1 MILLSDGSYRKLKV
15 GGKKRDFAM
24 LGFTYVNQANG
35 ANKASEIQRAARFAR
50 ANGYYARV
58 IPIAKDRAMSPN
70 SFGGAP
76 RWGLFVASKPVWYQG
91 RMKTTYPRIETLRS
105 PGLDPDQIKINFGG
119 NAGGSIQKIV
129 RDHIIKDRF
138 AAEYRFGPATPGG
151 KEFNDELF
159 DIKTNDYVRS
169 FEQEGRALD
178 YGANSGV
185 MIYNRSDPEETIVEK
200 YVDEMTDDRSH
211 GNEYLAS
218 AALKVQAEMETGK
231 IAKDMKIVKQK
242 IAEYMDEAADGIDF
256 VKGVGW
262 TRELLRN
269 DDQMDVG
276 YGSTA
281 MLTDELLNALMTNDV
296 MFDKRRRVGEEW
308 KLAGPNYPEINL
320 WLRAQKKYDPTLNMR
335 DNIIQI
341 VGPFGWNQVKK
352 AQRINQ
358 EFRKAQELSGELL
371 KRSRTRELGSPVEID
386 WHGEVYD
393 ANLEGFALDL
403 KELKDYNPRYDQWI
417 NWAFDSFNGKTNIV
431 ERGRILNTLRRDLL
445 SAKYSSD
452 ANQLDTN
459 SIDES
464 VVNYLKEKMFSRKKP
479 GTFMTKEPDDSWRK
493 IVNLPDPQNPQLAN
507 VQGKINWTGDQQ

>member
-1 MILLSDGSYRKLKV
+1 VILLSDGSYRKLKV

-35 ANKASEIQRAARFAR
+35 VNKASEIQRAARFAR

-76 RWGLFVASKPVWYQG
+76 RWGLFVASKPSNSNSI
-91 RMKTTYPRIETLRS
+91 TYPRIENRQS
-105 PGLDPDQIKINFGG
+105 PGPIKINFGG

-138 AAEYRFGPATPGG
+138 AGEYRFGPGTPGG
-151 KEFNDELF
+151 KQFNDELF
-159 DIKTNDYVRS
+159 DIKTDDYVRS

-211 GNEYLAS
+211 GNEYLAF

-231 IAKDMKIVKQK
+231 IPKDMKIVKQK
-242 IAEYMDEAADGIDF
+242 IAEYMDEAATPGLVVRQGLPEDSRASL
-256 VKGVGW
+256 
-262 TRELLRN
+262 TEELLRN
-269 DDQMDVG
+269 DDQMGVG

-296 MFDKRRRVGEEW
+296 MFDNRRRVGQEW

-341 VGPFGWNQVKK
+341 VGPFGWDQVKK
-352 AQRINQ
+352 AQKINE
-358 EFRKAQELSGELL
+358 EFRKAQELSGGLL

-386 WHGEVYD
+386 WHGEVYE
-393 ANLEGFALDL
+393 ANIEGFALDL

-417 NWAFDSFNGKTNIV
+417 NWAFDSLNGKTKIV

-464 VVNYLKEKMFSRKKP
+464 VVNYLKEKMFSRKKQ

-507 VQGKINWTGDQQ
+507 VQGKINWTGDRQ